1 MGESKVDGGY
11 AHIGRPLARVED
23 ARHLAGGGAFVADI
37 QMSGCLEVAF
47 CRSPV
52 AHGRLRGVTLP
63 PEFPAGT
70 FWSAADIAGLALPIY
85 CALLRPEFNGAPYPL
100 LADGKV
106 RFAGEPVVLA
116 LGATRAEAEERAEQ
130 VQLDIEPLAAVVDA
144 WDEIDHPGVP
154 LHDHLA
160 SNLVMRIGRAL
171 GDAQAIIDD
180 PAARGLRQVTRR
192 LSMGRV
198 LASPLE
204 CRGCLAYPD
213 PAGGV
218 IVHVSS
224 QRPHLIRTF
233 LAEQI
238 PGLAE
243 ADIRVVVPDVGGG
256 FGSKSNL
263 YPEEVL
269 VTALAWK
276 LRRPVRWIEDRYEHF
291 VASNHSRQHEQ
302 RITAYFDDTGRIHAL
317 DALVVVDAGAY
328 SAKTSTGAIE
338 ANMATNVM
346 LGPYDIRN
354 YRFEAVSIH
363 TNKSPLGPYRGV
375 GRPGGCFAMERII
388 EEVARELG
396 ADPLDVRR
404 ANLIAPAQMP
414 YVSATGLAYDSGN
427 YREIVD
433 AAGRFVAE
441 NWPAARQADDGGR
454 VGVGYAML
462 VEQAA
467 HGAEEW
473 RRRGSPLIYGHESAR
488 ATLNMDGTLVI
499 EVGTLSHGQGH
510 FTSLAQ
516 IAAEITTLPISAIRI
531 RQGDTSAAPYGLGSV
546 ASRSIVMA
554 GGAVAMACR
563 DIVGKARAIHAV
575 LHETDEARVEVRDG
589 ACVSPQG
596 TTSFGDL
603 ARVAYVGV
611 SKLPRSISP
620 GFSFQADYRPSVE
633 TGTFSYTLHAA
644 RVSVDPDTGFVRIL
658 DYLVVEDCG
667 TVVNPLI
674 LDGQIRGGV
683 AQGIGQALY
692 EEMIYDSNGQ
702 PQTVTFGDYAVPSA
716 VEVPPISILHFSTPS
731 PHSEFGM
738 KGMGEGGAVAP
749 PAAIANA
756 VRDALADLGV
766 DVCRTPITPDYLLRQ
781 LHEAGQ
787 GGAR

>member
-1 MGESKVDGGY
+1 M
-11 AHIGRPLARVED
+11 ARIPPTASSE
-23 ARHLAGGGAFVADI
+23 ARS
-37 QMSGCLEVAF
+37 QT
-47 CRSPV
+47 
-52 AHGRLRGVTLP
+52 TLP
-63 PEFPAGT
+63 PELPAGT
-70 FWSAADIAGLALPIY
+70 FWTAADIAGLALPIY

-144 WDEIDHPGVP
+144 WNEVDHPGVP
-154 LHDHLA
+154 LHDHLS

-171 GDAQAIIDD
+171 GEAQAIIDD

-218 IVHVSS
+218 VVHVSS

-238 PGLAE
+238 PGLTE

-404 ANLIAPAQMP
+404 ANLISPAQMP

-441 NWPAARQADDGGR
+441 NWPAARQADDGAR

-516 IAAEITTLPISAIRI
+516 IAAEITTLPVSAIRI

-554 GGAVAMACR
+554 GGAVAMAEGER
-563 DIVGKARAIHAV
+563 ISVLGRNGAGKSTLLKSIMNAGPTVRGEVLLDGKALGRTSAS
-575 LHETDEARVEVRDG
+575 DRVRLGMSLVPEDRRIFTHITVAENIRL
-589 ACVSPQG
+589 AQQG
-596 TTSFGDL
+596 TERKSG
-603 ARVAYVGV
+603 
-611 SKLPRSISP
+611 LP
-620 GFSFQADYRPSVE
+620 
-633 TGTFSYTLHAA
+633 
-644 RVSVDPDTGFVRIL
+644 
-658 DYLVVEDCG
+658 
-667 TVVNPLI
+667 
-674 LDGQIRGGV
+674 
-683 AQGIGQALY
+683 
-692 EEMIYDSNGQ
+692 
-702 PQTVTFGDYAVPSA
+702 
-716 VEVPPISILHFSTPS
+716 
-731 PHSEFGM
+731 
-738 KGMGEGGAVAP
+738 
-749 PAAIANA
+749 AIADVVA
-756 VRDALADLGV
+756 MFPMLKDLV
-766 DVCRTPITPDYLLRQ
+766 DRMGGQ
-781 LHEAGQ
+781 LS
-787 GGAR
+787 GG